1 MRPDSL
7 GHLRQTWGPMYAW
20 TLGEQ
25 GAGGS
30 RRLFS
35 ARLGESGPLLVF
47 LPGLSATT
55 RYWQGRVE
63 PLAQAHR
70 LLVLDLLGFGKS
82 PKPWVTYTV
91 ARHVSAL
98 HGTLPPHG
106 PLTLVGHS
114 FGAVAAVAFAAAHPD
129 RVERLILIGMPAFA
143 GESQAKAF
151 VRQRR
156 RPDRWLLTNM
166 AIASLTCLLTRRL
179 MRPVLRHLSRDLPPE
194 VVDDLVLHTW
204 RSSTSTLW
212 EGVYRHDVVDDVA
225 RLPSDLPMLLL
236 HGDADAAAP
245 LWAIP
250 RVMEAHPRAVLRV
263 LRGVDHHPVLR
274 QPKMVNMEIG
284 EFVQRTARRVGHADR
299 PAIGTQQQNDRVPP

>member
-1 MRPDSL
+1 M
-7 GHLRQTWGPMYAW
+7 HAW

-25 GAGGS
+25 GAGGA

-35 ARLGESGPLLVF
+35 ARLGDSGPLLVF

-55 RYWQGRVE
+55 RYWQSRVA

-70 LLVLDLLGFGKS
+70 LLVVDLLGFGKS
-82 PKPWVTYTV
+82 PKPWVTYTI

-98 HGTLPPHG
+98 YGTLAQNG

-129 RVERLILIGMPAFA
+129 KVERLVLIGMPAFA
-143 GESQAKAF
+143 GESQAKAY

-156 RPDRWLLTNM
+156 RPDGWLLTNM

-179 MRPVLRHLSRDLPPE
+179 MRPVLRRLSRDLPPE

-250 RVMEAHPRAVLRV
+250 RVMEAHPRALLRV

-274 QPKMVNMEIG
+274 QPEVVNTEIA
-284 EFVQRTARRVGHADR
+284 EFVRHTERLAGRADR
-299 PAIGTQQQNDRVPP
+299 PPMGMHQR